1 MRDRGMPNKDYTQ
14 KIDRKL
20 DISDIIA
27 LFSVVQ
33 YIFFFTEKG
42 TCIVVLLAKSQLPPE
57 RDEMNAI

>member
-33 YIFFFTEKG
+33 YIFFTEKG
-42 TCIVVLLAKSQLPPE
+42 TYIVVLLAKSQLPPE